1 MPQKRILI
9 VEDDPH
15 IADLIRLYTEKEGW
29 TSVISYLG
37 MEALSILQTNH
48 PDLIVLDIMLPD
60 LDGIEVL
67 KQIRKQNNHTPV
79 FFLTAKSEEIDR
91 ILGLELGADDYIT
104 KPFSPKELIA
114 RMKAIFRRLNPTAM
128 NTQTTIRI
136 HDLEIDS
143 QKMEVKVKG
152 KQARI
157 SGLEFALLLYLASH
171 PGQVFNRNQLMEN
184 MYPEND
190 VLVIDRTV
198 DVHIKNL
205 RKKLNDPAKN
215 PKYIESVFGIGYR
228 FIEP

>member
-1 MPQKRILI
+1 MSRKSVFI

-15 IADLIRLYTEKEGW
+15 IADLIKLYTEKEGW
-29 TSVISYLG
+29 SSVISYG
-37 MEALSILQTNH
+37 GKEALSLLQTVH

-67 KQIRKQNNHTPV
+67 KQIRKQDSVTPV

-114 RMKAIFRRLNPTAM
+114 RMKAIFRRMQTSDG
-128 NTQTTIRI
+128 QIHTTIHIR
-136 HDLEIDS
+136 DLELDS
-143 QKMEVKVKG
+143 LKMEVKVKG
-152 KQARI
+152 NQIRL
-157 SGLEFALLLYLASH
+157 SGLEFALLFFLASH
-171 PGQVFNRNQLMEN
+171 PGQVFNRNQLMDN
-184 MYPEND
+184 MYPDHD

-228 FIEP
+228 FIES

>member
-1 MPQKRILI
+1 MSQKRILI

-114 RMKAIFRRLNPTAM
+114 RMKAIFRRLNPTVM